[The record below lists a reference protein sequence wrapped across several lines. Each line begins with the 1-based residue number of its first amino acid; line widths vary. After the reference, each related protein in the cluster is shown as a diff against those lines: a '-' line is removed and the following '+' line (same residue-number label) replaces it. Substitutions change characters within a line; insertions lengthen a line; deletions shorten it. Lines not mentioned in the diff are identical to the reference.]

1 MGVGAYDHYSDTLFL
16 DGSRGYTAAD
26 DIKPDFVA
34 PGVDVYGPGRAGTF
48 VRKSG
53 TSVAAAHCAGCAA
66 LILQWARDR
75 DLARFVNGNQIRNYF
90 IRGAVRPG
98 TAGSPFSYVM
108 NDTEGYLFAREYPNP
123 EWGYGILNVY
133 NTFDSLRT

>member
-1 MGVGAYDHYSDTLFL
+1 MIIIRIHCFWMEAG
-16 DGSRGYTAAD
+16 GYTAAD

-48 VRKSG
+48 VRKTG

-90 IRGAVRPG
+90 IRGSSSSGNGRKSVFICHERYRGISVCKGISEPG
-98 TAGSPFSYVM
+98 VG
-108 NDTEGYLFAREYPNP
+108 LWNP
-123 EWGYGILNVY
+123 ECV
-133 NTFDSLRT
+133 

>member
-48 VRKSG
+48 VRK
-53 TSVAAAHCAGCAA
+53 TV
-66 LILQWARDR
+66 LLLQQRI
-75 DLARFVNGNQIRNYF
+75 VPG
-90 IRGAVRPG
+90 VRH
-98 TAGSPFSYVM
+98 
-108 NDTEGYLFAREYPNP
+108 
-123 EWGYGILNVY
+123 
-133 NTFDSLRT
+133 